1 MKSNF
6 KVSDFM
12 TDQNLVVAAPHNT
25 FSEVLKF
32 FSTHKIQHMP
42 VVKDDVLLG
51 IISVNDL
58 VHVLG
63 SELANGSLDSAAL
76 NAKYPV
82 SNFMTIAPI
91 TVNPETPLEEA
102 VKLLEKGKFQSL
114 PVTENNKIVGIITNK
129 DFVRILSK
137 DLNPPHNTF
146 QVETPGFGI

>member
-1 MKSNF
+1 MKKEF

-25 FSEVLKF
+25 FTEVLHF
-32 FSTHKIQHMP
+32 FATHKIQHMP

-58 VHVLG
+58 VHVMG
-63 SELANGSLDSAAL
+63 TELEKGIIDASTL
-76 NAKYPV
+76 NSKYPV
-82 SNFMTIAPI
+82 SNFMTMSPT

-102 VKLLEKGKFQSL
+102 VKLLEQGKFQSL

-137 DLNPPHNTF
+137 DLNPPHNSF